1 MKHSNNSSNK
11 ESEEYIGSVHSE
23 TMKRI
28 LAQWHTSKN
37 LEISKKISWLSQQQK
52 KK

>member
-1 MKHSNNSSNK
+1 MKHSNNRSNN
-11 ESEEYIGSVHSE
+11 ENEEYIGSVHSE

-28 LAQWHTSKN
+28 LSQWHSSEKN
-37 LEISKKISWLSQQQK
+37 GDSDKINWIPNHHK